1 MKKINLQKLINLKLD
16 LYWELWWW
24 LDSKTTVIY
33 KWLIE
38 KEKQRPNSD

>member
-1 MKKINLQKLINLKLD
+1 MKKITYKEFINLKLD

-24 LDSKTTVIY
+24 LDHKTTVIY

-38 KEKQRPNSD
+38 KEKDRPSLK